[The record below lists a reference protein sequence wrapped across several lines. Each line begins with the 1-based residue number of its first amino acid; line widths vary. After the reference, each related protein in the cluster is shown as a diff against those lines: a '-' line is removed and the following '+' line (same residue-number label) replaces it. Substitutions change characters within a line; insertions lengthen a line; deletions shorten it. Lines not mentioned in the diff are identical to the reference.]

1 MLTRDH
7 KDDAMFYLVS
17 SGLMFI
23 DQLKDVYQLDK
34 GNDRAYLAAHL
45 EYLYDS
51 KNDPKTAASV
61 AVKLKLQD
69 YIDPE
74 ALLLPL
80 LVADKFQVAEEVLKD
95 SPKLQRGYAEMLNK
109 FCSLPEDQIFDY
121 IQKYVFIAGTLWIS
135 T

>member
-1 MLTRDH
+1 
-7 KDDAMFYLVS
+7 
-17 SGLMFI
+17 MFI

-34 GNDRAYLAAHL
+34 GTDRAYLAVHL
-45 EYLYDS
+45 AYLYDS

-80 LVADKFQVAEEVLKD
+80 MVVDKFQVAEEVLKD

-121 IQKYVFIAGTLWIS
+121 IQKYVFVVGTLWIS

>member
-1 MLTRDH
+1 
-7 KDDAMFYLVS
+7 MFYLVT
-17 SGLMFI
+17 SGLTFI
-23 DQLKDVYQLDK
+23 DELNDVYQLDK

-80 LVADKFQVAEEVLKD
+80 IVADKFQVAEELLKG
-95 SPKLQRGYAEMLNK
+95 SPKLQKQYAEMLDK
-109 FCSLPEDQIFDY
+109 LCSLPEDQIFDY
-121 IQKYVFIAGTLWIS
+121 IQKYVFVA
-135 T
+135 